1 MKREERQSLLQR
13 CIKWREANIKEKQFI
28 LILSF
33 LVGIF
38 TAIAALF
45 LKFLIH
51 QIQNFLTNNFNAT
64 SANYL
69 YLVYP
74 VIGIFLAGW
83 FVRNIV
89 KDDISHGV
97 TKILYA
103 ISRRQGRIK
112 RHNIWSS
119 TIASAI
125 TIGFGGSVGAEA
137 PIVLTGS
144 QKPIDKED
152 TDARINLRDAFS
164 YAASEKSAQV
174 TIVFHGKAIAGTRA
188 KKIRTKSFNAFD
200 SVDFPVLATVREGKV
215 LQYIEPPE
223 SVKNAAAPDF
233 YKRLDGKVG
242 LCCLTPGF
250 SGAVLDSYFENN
262 DAVVLSGY
270 GTGGIPGGEYYD
282 LYDVIEKWRGKGKT
296 LVVTTQVQSEGSD
309 MGIYRVGRDF
319 KERFSVLESYD
330 MTWESIITKLMWIL
344 SETRDEKEIERL
356 FYKPVNYDLIV

>member
-1 MKREERQSLLQR
+1 MSAEELIEYVPEIRKCCEADYIQPYNIDSTNVTPAHWLTLAEAIRENYAAYDGFVV
-13 CIKWREANIKEKQFI
+13 CHGTDTMAY
-28 LILSF
+28 
-33 LVGIF
+33 
-38 TAIAALF
+38 TAAALSY
-45 LKFLIH
+45 L
-51 QIQNFLTNNFNAT
+51 IQN
-64 SANYL
+64 S
-69 YLVYP
+69 
-74 VIGIFLAGW
+74 
-83 FVRNIV
+83 
-89 KDDISHGV
+89 K
-97 TKILYA
+97 K
-103 ISRRQGRIK
+103 
-112 RHNIWSS
+112 
-119 TIASAI
+119 
-125 TIGFGGSVGAEA
+125 